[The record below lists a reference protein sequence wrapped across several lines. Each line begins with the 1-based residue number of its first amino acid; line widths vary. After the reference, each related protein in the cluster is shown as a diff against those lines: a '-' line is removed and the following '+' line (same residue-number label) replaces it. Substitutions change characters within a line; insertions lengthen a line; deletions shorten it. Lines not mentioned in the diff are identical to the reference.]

1 MCKFYIYNDVIRLKG
16 EKTCS
21 GIKIKITHV
30 ELQMNTMFGELFFNL
45 LFAEFFT

>member
-1 MCKFYIYNDVIRLKG
+1 MCKFYIYNDDIRLKG

-30 ELQMNTMFGELFFNL
+30 ELQMSITFGEPFSNSS
-45 LFAEFFT
+45 FAEFFI

>member
-1 MCKFYIYNDVIRLKG
+1 MCKFYIYNDDIRLKG

-30 ELQMNTMFGELFFNL
+30 ELQMSITFGELFSNSS
-45 LFAEFFT
+45 FAEFFT

>member
-1 MCKFYIYNDVIRLKG
+1 MCKFYIYNDDIRLKG

-30 ELQMNTMFGELFFNL
+30 ELQMSITFGELFSNSS
-45 LFAEFFT
+45 FAEFFI

>member
-1 MCKFYIYNDVIRLKG
+1 MCKFYIYNDDIRLKG

-30 ELQMNTMFGELFFNL
+30 ELQMSITFGGLFSNSS
-45 LFAEFFT
+45 FAEFFT

>member
-1 MCKFYIYNDVIRLKG
+1 MCKFYIYNDIIRLKG

-30 ELQMNTMFGELFFNL
+30 ELQMSITFGELFSNSS
-45 LFAEFFT
+45 FAEFFT